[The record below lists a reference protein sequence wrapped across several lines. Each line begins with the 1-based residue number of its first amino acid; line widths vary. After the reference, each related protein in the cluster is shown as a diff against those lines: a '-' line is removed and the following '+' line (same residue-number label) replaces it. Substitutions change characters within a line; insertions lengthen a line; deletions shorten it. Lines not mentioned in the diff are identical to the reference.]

1 MNKVAAVIAMLC
13 LSITA
18 GHAQKWMTRTGKV
31 SFFSSTS
38 VENIEAFNNEA
49 ASVIDARSGDVVFI
63 VPIKSF
69 KFDKALMQEHFNEN
83 YMESNKYPKAEY
95 KGKITN
101 LSDVNFSK
109 DGTYNVKTTGKLT
122 MHGVTKDVPATG
134 TIVVKAGTATVKS
147 KFMVA
152 PADFGIKIPAISA
165 SKVASKIEVTIDS
178 VLKEAK

>member
-13 LSITA
+13 LSVTA

-49 ASVIDARSGDVVFI
+49 ASVIDARSGDVAFI

-122 MHGVTKDVPATG
+122 MHGVTKDVPAAG
-134 TIVVKAGTATVKS
+134 TVVVKAGTVTVKS

-152 PADFGIKIPAISA
+152 PADFGIKIPSISA
-165 SKVASKIEVTIDS
+165 SKIASKIEVTIDS
-178 VLKEAK
+178 VLKEAR